1 MIRQQIR
8 CNQCDGEIKVLK
20 HSTLCGCGIKLRT
33 LKKEKQ
39 PA

>member
-1 MIRQQIR
+1 MIGQEIR
-8 CNQCDGEIKVLK
+8 CNQCHREIKVLK